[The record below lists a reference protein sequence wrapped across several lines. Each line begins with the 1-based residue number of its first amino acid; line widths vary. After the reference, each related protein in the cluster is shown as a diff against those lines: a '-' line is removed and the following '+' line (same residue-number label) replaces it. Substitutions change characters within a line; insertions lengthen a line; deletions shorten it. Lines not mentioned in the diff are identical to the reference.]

1 MKSFLDV
8 KITSE
13 VMINEGPYS
22 GKKVIIFSDK
32 NGNDWYEERKEWEAV
47 VMVDPKTNI
56 VCAVEKDVE
65 CLTIAPGMNLF
76 EIKVTTIPEDMVLGN
91 YKFID
96 EVFTTITK

>member
-13 VMINEGPYS
+13 VMITEGPYS
-22 GKKVIIFSDK
+22 GKKVIIFSDR

-56 VCAVEKDVE
+56 ICAVERDVE
-65 CLTIAPGMNLF
+65 LLTIAPGMNLY
-76 EIKVTTIPEDMVLGN
+76 EIKEASIPDNMVLGN

-96 EVFTTITK
+96 GCFTAIT

>member
-8 KITSE
+8 KISSE

-22 GKKVIIFSDK
+22 GRKVFSFADK
-32 NGNDWYEERKEWEAV
+32 NGNDWYEERKTWEAV

-56 VCAVEKDVE
+56 ICALEKDVE
-65 CLTIAPGMNLF
+65 YLTVAPGMNLY
-76 EIKVTTIPEDMVLGN
+76 EIKETSIPEDMVLGN

-96 EVFTTITK
+96 GVFISIT

>member
-8 KITSE
+8 KISSE

-22 GKKVIIFSDK
+22 GRKVFLFADS

-56 VCAVEKDVE
+56 VCALERDVE
-65 CLTIAPGMNLF
+65 YLTISPGMNLY
-76 EIKVTTIPEDMVLGN
+76 EIKVESIPEDMVLGD

-96 EVFTTITK
+96 GVFVSITK